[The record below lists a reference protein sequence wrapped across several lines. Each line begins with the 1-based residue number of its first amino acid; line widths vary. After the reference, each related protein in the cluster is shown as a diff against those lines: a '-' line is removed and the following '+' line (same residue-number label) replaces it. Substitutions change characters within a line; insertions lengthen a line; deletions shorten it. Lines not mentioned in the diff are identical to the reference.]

1 MLSLPTSA
9 DDSSQLKEVVRMK
22 IVVQPQKQCD
32 ERLWQVRLDQHCVSF
47 RSEEEARQ
55 FVARLE
61 ARLRE
66 PHSLPDWPAQRMAS

>member
-1 MLSLPTSA
+1 
-9 DDSSQLKEVVRMK
+9 MK
-22 IVVQPQKQCD
+22 IVVQPQNQGD

-66 PHSLPDWPAQRMAS
+66 PHKLPDWPEQRMAS